1 MRRLSGYLLALVA
14 IVALA
19 TAAAAQASAVIPG
32 KAIGDYQLGQTLDPM
47 VSMLG
52 PLHSSDDLP
61 SGNMTGY
68 YWPLKRIGVIAD
80 KNSKRIVA
88 LVLSLD
94 DTYRTDRGVT
104 VGADVGTIRNA
115 YGKEDRLDEH
125 QDDATYVYD
134 KLGIAFVVD
143 NGGTLDQRV
152 SLIYVFPPG
161 QYQAIFMG
169 GSAGNSG
176 D

>member
-1 MRRLSGYLLALVA
+1 MRRLSSYLLALVG

-19 TAAAAQASAVIPG
+19 TAAAAQGSAVIPG
-32 KAIGDYQLGQTLDPM
+32 RAIGDYQLGQVVDPM
-47 VSMLG
+47 VSSLG

-61 SGNMTGY
+61 TGNMTGY

-80 KNSKRIVA
+80 KSSKRIVA
-88 LVLSLD
+88 LVVSLD
-94 DTYRTDRGVT
+94 DTYKTDRGVT
-104 VGADVGTIRNA
+104 VGADVNAFRGA
-115 YGKEDRLDEH
+115 YGKEDRVDQH
-125 QDDATYVYD
+125 QDDSTYVYD

-143 NGGTLDQRV
+143 DGGTLDQRV

-161 QYQAIFMG
+161 QYQGIFMG
-169 GSAGNSG
+169 GGQAG

>member
-1 MRRLSGYLLALVA
+1 MRRLSGYLLALVGV
-14 IVALA
+14 VALV
-19 TAAAAQASAVIPG
+19 TAAAAQGSAVIPG
-32 KAIGDYQLGQTLDPM
+32 KSVGDYQLGQTIDPM
-47 VSMLG
+47 MSTLG

-61 SGNMTGY
+61 AGNMTGY

-80 KNSKRIVA
+80 KTSKRIMA
-88 LVLSLD
+88 LVVSLD
-94 DTYRTDRGVT
+94 DTYKTDRGVT
-104 VGADVGTIRNA
+104 VGADINSFRTA
-115 YGKEDRLDEH
+115 YGKEDRIDQH
-125 QDDATYVYD
+125 QDDSTYVYD

-143 NGGTLDQRV
+143 EGGTLDQHV

-169 GSAGNSG
+169 GHTG